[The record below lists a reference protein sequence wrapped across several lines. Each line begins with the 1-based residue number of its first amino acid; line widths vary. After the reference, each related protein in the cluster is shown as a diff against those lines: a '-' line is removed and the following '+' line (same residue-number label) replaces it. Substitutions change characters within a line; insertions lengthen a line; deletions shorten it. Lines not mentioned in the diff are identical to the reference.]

1 MDDLSL
7 PEVRRL
13 VAAAN
18 AVRRQRDA
26 SGSAVGSDGL
36 CAERQLNALFRTSH
50 TLAVYGTLAPG
61 QPNHHVVAPLGGEW
75 TDGLIEGDLLPVG
88 WGAALGYPGFRPRVG
103 GAAVAVQVLTAPY
116 WRLLGPPLTAS
127 RARSISA
134 SWCRYSAQSSAPGRR
149 ASGGCTQSPTSM
161 LQPRPVPV
169 RPRSNVSLQ
178 LTSGPWEQHLGRRIL
193 SVPLFDHGQC
203 QLFVLSCWQNVLL
216 HVSQTAHRLRSV

>member
-61 QPNHHVVAPLGGEW
+61 QPNHHIVAPLGGEW

-88 WGAALGYPGFRPRVG
+88 WGTALGYPGFRPRVG
-103 GAAVAVQVLTAPY
+103 GAAVAVQVLTAP
-116 WRLLGPPLTAS
+116 LLATAWSTLDRFEGPEYQRIL
-127 RARSISA
+127 
-134 SWCRYSAQSSAPGRR
+134 
-149 ASGGCTQSPTSM
+149 
-161 LQPRPVPV
+161 VPV
-169 RPRSNVSLQ
+169 FSTELSPGQ
-178 LTSGPWEQHLGRRIL
+178 AGERR
-193 SVPLFDHGQC
+193 
-203 QLFVLSCWQNVLL
+203 L
-216 HVSQTAHRLRSV
+216 HTVANLYAATEASPGAAAF

>member
-26 SGSAVGSDGL
+26 SGSAVVSDGRG
-36 CAERQLNALFRTSH
+36 AERQLDDLFGTSH

-61 QPNHHVVAPLGGEW
+61 QPNHHIVAPLGGEW

-103 GAAVAVQVLTAPY
+103 GAAVAVQVLTAP
-116 WRLLGPPLTAS
+116 LLATAWPTLDRFEGPGYQRIL
-127 RARSISA
+127 
-134 SWCRYSAQSSAPGRR
+134 
-149 ASGGCTQSPTSM
+149 
-161 LQPRPVPV
+161 VPV
-169 RPRSNVSLQ
+169 FSTELSPGQ
-178 LTSGPWEQHLGRRIL
+178 AGERRL
-193 SVPLFDHGQC
+193 YTVANLYAATE
-203 QLFVLSCWQNVLL
+203 
-216 HVSQTAHRLRSV
+216 SQRGDSHASQGL